1 MGVARLSIVLAG
13 VAVFV
18 CEAKGDLCRTTVDE
32 GGETVFPNAQ
42 TKVSGPE
49 WSDCA
54 KQGLAV
60 KTRRRDAL
68 LFFRYHLLGKA
79 SSRNS
84 SKYSGLKQNHSAMT
98 QAERATCQMLL
109 SDTFNDLPAH
119 DASPQILPARLWS
132 QGW

>member
-1 MGVARLSIVLAG
+1 M
-13 VAVFV
+13 
-18 CEAKGDLCRTTVDE
+18 DLCRTTVDE

-68 LFFRYHLLGKA
+68 LFFRYHSLGTADVLL
-79 SSRNS
+79 ST
-84 SKYSGLKQNHSAMT
+84 YMGLKQNHSGMT
-98 QAERATCQMLL
+98 QAEIATCQIL
-109 SDTFNDLPAH
+109 SSNSFNGLSAH
-119 DASPQILPARLWS
+119 DANPQILPACL
-132 QGW
+132 